1 MPVWLPYIGTIVG
14 ALVQLTK
21 LLIDLAKDKK
31 SDQIKQCGI
40 AIEDARKTGDTAKLI
55 SLLERMKR
63 GDSCD

>member
-1 MPVWLPYIGTIVG
+1 MLSWLPYVPTIIS
-14 ALVQLTK
+14 ALVELTK
-21 LLIDLAKDKK
+21 LLVSLTKDRKDDLQVCAR
-31 SDQIKQCGI
+31 